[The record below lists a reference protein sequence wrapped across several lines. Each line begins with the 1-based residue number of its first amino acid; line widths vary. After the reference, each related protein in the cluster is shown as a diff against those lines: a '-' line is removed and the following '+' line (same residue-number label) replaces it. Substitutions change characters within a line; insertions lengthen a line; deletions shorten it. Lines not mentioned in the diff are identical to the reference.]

1 MHGVV
6 HSARHPLRG
15 IVTGMA
21 HGERNI
27 AKESSASGIQRAWDA
42 LAERDPSDVARGA
55 DISLQGGKY
64 RVRSLGMDYE
74 IDPGSRE
81 IRALSTGADVL
92 KRRLSHFFE
101 ITWLWYLV
109 RSQDFGLTG
118 RQLKP
123 EQLKGGHHFFKGAH
137 ELPLKA
143 LAEKFGSDAEAFLA
157 TGRELGGKVLSF
169 GDASVEIF
177 PVPRV
182 PVDLILWRG
191 DDEFPARADLLL
203 DSSCE
208 LQLPLDIIWS
218 AAVMSVKAMLP

>member
-1 MHGVV
+1 
-6 HSARHPLRG
+6 
-15 IVTGMA
+15 MA
-21 HGERNI
+21 HGEGKI

-42 LAERDPSDVARGA
+42 LGECDPQEVARNADVSLDDGA
-55 DISLQGGKY
+55 YLA
-64 RVRSLGMDYE
+64 RSLGMEYV
-74 IDPGSRE
+74 IDPDARE
-81 IRALSTGADVL
+81 IHALSTEGDAL
-92 KRRLSHFFE
+92 RRHLSHFFE

-109 RSQDFGLTG
+109 RARDFGLTG

-137 ELPLKA
+137 ELPLMA
-143 LAEKFGSDAEAFLA
+143 LAAKFDTDSETFL
-157 TGRELGGKVLSF
+157 TRGQELGGKVLSF

-182 PVDLILWRG
+182 PVDLILWLG
-191 DDEFPARADLLL
+191 DDEFPARADLLF

-218 AAVMSVKAMLP
+218 AAMMSVNAMLI